1 MVEELTPGG
10 EGIKIWWGESAGEIF
25 PGGGNK
31 RIFGWG
37 GLPPSLSPVGK
48 TLFLQIHVTIS
59 ILWNI
64 FKKILMSCQKYSS
77 RFKVIV
83 GEINLKQIN
92 FLFLTKTFDYPLLCD
107 LNFFFV
113 FVKNAFHTLFCCFGH
128 SHFWSTEK
136 ESGPLFRYS
145 RSTML
150 YLFYPKDHQQTV
162 SRLDLESKT
171 SKE

>member
-10 EGIKIWWGESAGEIF
+10 EGIKIWWGESTGEIF
-25 PGGGNK
+25 PDRGNT
-31 RIFGWG
+31 RIFGRG

-48 TLFLQIHVTIS
+48 TLILQIHVTIS

-107 LNFFFV
+107 LNFFLSLWR
-113 FVKNAFHTLFCCFGH
+113 TLFILYSAALGTAIFDPLKRSQVH
-128 SHFWSTEK
+128 SC
-136 ESGPLFRYS
+136 YS

-150 YLFYPKDHQQTV
+150 YLFYPTDHQQTV